1 MVGCMKTTIEISESL
16 LQAARNVMAGEKTT
30 LRALVEEGLR
40 AVLVAR
46 MGRRRFEL
54 RNLSFA
60 GNGLQ
65 AGFRHDRW
73 EDLRDAAYED
83 RGA

>member
-16 LQAARNVMAGEKTT
+16 LKAARHVMAGEKTT

-40 AVLVAR
+40 TVLAAR
-46 MGRRRFEL
+46 MDRRRFEL
-54 RNLSFA
+54 RNMSFA
-60 GNGLQ
+60 GSGLQ